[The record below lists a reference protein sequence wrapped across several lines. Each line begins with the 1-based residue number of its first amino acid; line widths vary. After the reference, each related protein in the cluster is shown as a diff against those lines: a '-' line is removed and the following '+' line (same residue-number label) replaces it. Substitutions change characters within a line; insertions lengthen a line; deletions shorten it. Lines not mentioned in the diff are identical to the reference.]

1 MIDAGER
8 EAILAEFDRLGAE
21 PLPAGKGLVALLVGA
36 AGLFLLIGVPRL
48 LHPSGVAATA
58 VLVLSFVLLALSIL
72 LAAFGRS
79 ASSTWSG
86 RAEDAIAWL
95 VAEYPG
101 EPDERRRA
109 AVGAIY
115 YAFLREG
122 QVPTYDFQAAAQQ
135 LGPALEYV
143 QAVERLLREA
153 KRPVRPV
160 FTA

>member
-1 MIDAGER
+1 MIDASER
-8 EAILAEFDRLGAE
+8 KAILDEFDRLAAE
-21 PLPAGKGLVALLVGA
+21 PRPAGKVPVALGFGV

-48 LHPSGVAATA
+48 LHPSGLAATA
-58 VLVLSFVLLALSIL
+58 VLVLSLVLLALSIL
-72 LAAFGRS
+72 LAAFGRN
-79 ASSTWSG
+79 ASGTWSA

-101 EPDERRRA
+101 EPEERRRA
-109 AVGAIY
+109 AVAAIY

-122 QVPTYDFQAAAQQ
+122 QGHTYDFSAAAQQ

-143 QAVERLLREA
+143 QAVELVLREA
-153 KRPVRPV
+153 NRPVYPV